1 MNLTEQEKY
10 TLIGSAS
17 GFVLS
22 RVFGAGL
29 FGSLVLVGIGGYAGY
44 NSDKIKS
51 FVASKSKNSLS
62 HLAGGEKASED
73 DAQKMI
79 SLVNEKNN
87 LNYSD
92 VQRKRFAEQYTI
104 SISKKENDYL
114 IKLLNKEQSTFTS
127 DEKKLFSKLVDIL
140 KDIVIQKE

>member
-22 RVFGAGL
+22 RVFDAGL
-29 FGSLVLVGIGGYAGY
+29 LGSLVLVGIGGYAGY
-44 NSDKIKS
+44 NSGKIKS

>member
-22 RVFGAGL
+22 KIFGTGL
-29 FGSLVLVGIGGYAGY
+29 FGSLVLVGIGGFAGY

-51 FVASKSKNSLS
+51 YVNSKSKNSLS
-62 HLAGGEKASED
+62 NLAGGEKASQD

-92 VQRKRFAEQYTI
+92 VQKQRFTEQYTI

-114 IKLLNKEQSTFTS
+114 IKLLNKKQSTFTS

-140 KDIVIQKE
+140 KDILIQKE

>member
-17 GFVLS
+17 AFVLS
-22 RVFGAGL
+22 RIFGTGL
-29 FGSLVLVGIGGYAGY
+29 FGSLVLVGIGGFAGY

-51 FVASKSKNSLS
+51 YVNSKSKNSLS
-62 HLAGGEKASED
+62 NLAGGEKASQD

-92 VQRKRFAEQYTI
+92 VQKQRFTEQYTI

-114 IKLLNKEQSTFTS
+114 IKLLNKKQSTFTS

>member
-51 FVASKSKNSLS
+51 FVASKSKKDLS
-62 HLAGGEKASED
+62 YLASGEKASQED
-73 DAQKMI
+73 GKIMI
-79 SLVNEKNN
+79 DYINESTG

-92 VQRKRFAEQYTI
+92 LQKTDFIKQY
-104 SISKKENDYL
+104 SEKISKKEHELLYQLVKMDYN
-114 IKLLNKEQSTFTS
+114 KLNEGQ
-127 DEKKLFSKLVDIL
+127 KKVFSKMVDIL
-140 KDIVIQKE
+140 KDIVIQKQ

>member
-22 RVFGAGL
+22 RIFGAGL

-44 NSDKIKS
+44 NSDKIKE
-51 FVASKSKNSLS
+51 FPKSKSKNSLS
-62 HLAGGEKASED
+62 NLAGGEKASKED
-73 DAQKMI
+73 AEKI
-79 SLVNEKNN
+79 INLVNEKSN

-92 VQRKRFAEQYTI
+92 VQKQRFVEQYI
-104 SISKKENDYL
+104 AGISKKENDYL
-114 IKLLNKEQSTFTS
+114 IKLLNKQESTFTS

-140 KDIVIQKE
+140 KDMVIQKD

>member
-1 MNLTEQEKY
+1 
-10 TLIGSAS
+10 
-17 GFVLS
+17 
-22 RVFGAGL
+22 
-29 FGSLVLVGIGGYAGY
+29 
-44 NSDKIKS
+44 
-51 FVASKSKNSLS
+51 
-62 HLAGGEKASED
+62 
-73 DAQKMI
+73 MI

-92 VQRKRFAEQYTI
+92 VQRKRFTEQYTI
-104 SISKKENDYL
+104 SVSKKENDYL

>member
-22 RVFGAGL
+22 KIFGTGL
-29 FGSLVLVGIGGYAGY
+29 FGSLVLVGIGGFAGY

-51 FVASKSKNSLS
+51 YVNSKSKNSLS
-62 HLAGGEKASED
+62 NLAGGEKASQD

-92 VQRKRFAEQYTI
+92 VQKQRFTEQYTI

-114 IKLLNKEQSTFTS
+114 IKLLNKKQSTFTS